1 MGDQNMSDSPTYGEI
16 YQEGVARLQEAGIEE
31 AALDARLLLEFVCKT
46 DRNTLLAHG
55 DREVSAEE
63 GDRYRELIGK
73 RAAHMPLQHL
83 TGEQDFMGL
92 TFLVNDKV
100 LVPRQDTEVLVEEAM
115 KHLHDGMRIL
125 DLCTGS
131 GCILLSLLHYS
142 NDCEGVGTDLSP
154 QALAVAR
161 DNYERLREARPDMKV
176 RFLEGDLFAALVSET
191 EDEAGAKV
199 AADGERT
206 DSAANGC
213 REYFDII
220 VSNPPYIETGV
231 IDTLMPE
238 VREHEPLMALNGG
251 ADGLAFYRRI
261 VEQAGAHLNG
271 GGMLFFEIGCEQ
283 AKDVCGLM
291 AEAGFCEIQVVK
303 DFAGLDRV
311 VFGSYIVRKR
321 SDRKI
326 MLMH

>member
-1 MGDQNMSDSPTYGEI
+1 MAQSRIEI
-16 YQEGVARLQEAGIEE
+16 YSEIYKEGRACLE
-31 AALDARLLLEFVCKT
+31 AADIGEAELDARFLLEFVCGT
-46 DRNTLLAHG
+46 NRNTLLAHG

-63 GDRYRELIGK
+63 CERYRELIGK
-73 RAAHMPLQHL
+73 RAAHIPLQHL

-92 TFLVNDKV
+92 TFLVNKEV

-154 QALAVAR
+154 QALSVAR
-161 DNYERLREARPDMKV
+161 ENYERLREARPEMKA
-176 RFLEGDLFAALVSET
+176 RFLEGDLFAALE
-191 EDEAGAKV
+191 
-199 AADGERT
+199 ER
-206 DSAANGC
+206 
-213 REYFDII
+213 FDMI
-220 VSNPPYIETGV
+220 VSNPPYIETSV

-261 VEQAGAHLNG
+261 AKQAGAYLNG
-271 GGMLFFEIGCEQ
+271 GGMLFFEIGCGQ
-283 AKDVCGLM
+283 AEAVCGLM
-291 AEAGFCEIQVVK
+291 KEAGFCEIQVVK

-311 VFGSYIVRKR
+311 VYGSY
-321 SDRKI
+321 
-326 MLMH
+326 